1 MNGDDENGKEKK
13 RRRSSLQDYCNQETS
28 CATKKHGGKM
38 FVEEERATNTF
49 IRPGIYKR
57 ETMQSRRK
65 QIYDPIK

>member
-1 MNGDDENGKEKK
+1 
-13 RRRSSLQDYCNQETS
+13 
-28 CATKKHGGKM
+28 M

-49 IRPGIYKR
+49 IRPEIYKR